1 VVSWA
6 GLVALLP
13 MLSKLPIGCVIYDE
27 AHYAKS
33 SDRVKWEV
41 YVDDEGDTQFEKH
54 DRLNRSAAA
63 ARLAAV
69 VPHRI
74 LTTATPTKNLLQD
87 WWGLLNLVERPA
99 YGHKLAFEAYGST
112 NSKFLLH
119 YCNGEPGPFGGI
131 VTHPPHHSNV
141 DELRER
147 VTPVRVRIPY
157 KVLSDQLPPKR
168 RRVQT
173 VPLDA
178 QDKSQTMSRTD
189 RQAYR
194 KALRELAQAERKQA
208 VEGLEIRKE
217 RVTVWRLQ
225 DACNRKKTATVDLIC
240 DTIDNACGSLDDPS
254 LPRGKVLVFFGLVRA
269 LEVVAQRTKKKR
281 PHARVWVAHG
291 GGCSEV
297 DEEGNLVP
305 TDIDT
310 MKRRYMSGA
319 GPAVVVGTYQYLGE
333 CMPPETW
340 IVGANKAIG
349 DLAVGDTV
357 LSQTGRVK
365 VLATSRRKAAPGEVY
380 EIKATGLLPIVAS
393 GNHPILV
400 RTASYVYEPETKR
413 TTVQL
418 RDPEWVRTD
427 ELKTWAGVCKTKRGE
442 GHFMLIPKLEGVASY
457 ASPIQMRD
465 YYASSASFEKAN
477 TRGLPSSVRL
487 TPAVAWLMGLY
498 VAEGCLK
505 MEGKVAANVV
515 RGIVYGL
522 DGRDDALHERVVQG
536 WQELGFNPYMRPKKN
551 NGRIIGV
558 NGTGLGNW
566 FRSWF
571 GHNSHEKRIPD
582 EILRHQDLDVVR
594 AFLAGYIKGD
604 GWDKDGHHQAV
615 TVSPLLVRH
624 LQLLLA
630 RLSIFG
636 AIHKVKHSGTTTI
649 QGRTYETKQPYHIQW
664 RTTPALRT
672 RYKDVGDALAVPVM
686 EHGIIDYTG
695 DLVDITTEDH
705 TFLASNAIVH
715 NSHNMQDTDSIIV
728 GMLPYT
734 PGEVAQIEGRGA
746 RLGQARPLDV
756 VYLVAEGTIDERSKS
771 IVLGKLPAVSAMG
784 EGAHGLDGLDM
795 TLRGI
800 EDLEGVLDA
809 FLESC
814 TSEEEEDEG

>member
-1 VVSWA
+1 MNVSPLNAQAWFQLRDYLPEDASERLTCVPGVQVWRAKPVVRCAWSASAAVRNLLPPPVLNQARYVTDAYLPPPVPESWIPADPVPAPLWRDFLVDYQRRSIGRLLRVGGGVVEAPTGAGKTVMGDVAALTLVRKQLWAESKGCNIILTVCKAAARGQQVEEKERFYGVTPFAIKPATLVRKRDKWKSVQEYLSDPSVTQPWLVVSWA

-157 KVLSDQLPPKR
+157 KVLSEQLPPKR

-310 MKRRYMSGA
+310 MRNAYMNQA
-319 GPAVVVGTYQYLGE
+319 TPAVIVGTYQYLGE
-333 CMPPETW
+333 
-340 IVGANKAIG
+340 
-349 DLAVGDTV
+349 
-357 LSQTGRVK
+357 
-365 VLATSRRKAAPGEVY
+365 
-380 EIKATGLLPIVAS
+380 
-393 GNHPILV
+393 
-400 RTASYVYEPETKR
+400 
-413 TTVQL
+413 
-418 RDPEWVRTD
+418 
-427 ELKTWAGVCKTKRGE
+427 
-442 GHFMLIPKLEGVASY
+442 
-457 ASPIQMRD
+457 
-465 YYASSASFEKAN
+465 SF
-477 TRGLPSSVRL
+477 
-487 TPAVAWLMGLY
+487 
-498 VAEGCLK
+498 
-505 MEGKVAANVV
+505 
-515 RGIVYGL
+515 
-522 DGRDDALHERVVQG
+522 
-536 WQELGFNPYMRPKKN
+536 
-551 NGRIIGV
+551 
-558 NGTGLGNW
+558 
-566 FRSWF
+566 
-571 GHNSHEKRIPD
+571 
-582 EILRHQDLDVVR
+582 
-594 AFLAGYIKGD
+594 
-604 GWDKDGHHQAV
+604 
-615 TVSPLLVRH
+615 
-624 LQLLLA
+624 
-630 RLSIFG
+630 
-636 AIHKVKHSGTTTI
+636 
-649 QGRTYETKQPYHIQW
+649 
-664 RTTPALRT
+664 
-672 RYKDVGDALAVPVM
+672 
-686 EHGIIDYTG
+686 
-695 DLVDITTEDH
+695 
-705 TFLASNAIVH
+705 
-715 NSHNMQDTDSIIV
+715 NMQDTDSIIV